1 MKNENKKMCLW
12 LQDQDS
18 LLQGIDY
25 VADKT
30 EHELIY
36 LEIKWNFV
44 LTWIME

>member
-1 MKNENKKMCLW
+1 MKTKDVFIVARLR
-12 LQDQDS
+12 QFAT
-18 LLQGIDY
+18 GHRY

-30 EHELIY
+30 EHKLIY